1 MDPQQRIITHMNK
14 DHALSLEDYLES
26 YGSIKITPLIN
37 NIKMESISLDHL
49 TLAYTDESKPQR
61 VKIPIEPPMTDF
73 SEARVKLVE
82 MAKEAATKRGFSVYQ
97 INQFDPPKKPLH
109 IILLSLTLCLCASA
123 LNNQLLF
130 TVLETGFGISHETST
145 TVAAYLP
152 SILKLIGSIHIVEF
166 LFILKPKLDKYRVPP
181 HIRLVYTV
189 SCLFEGFATLQRF
202 NAKANGLENPK
213 KE

>member
-49 TLAYTDESKPQR
+49 ILTYTDESKPEK
-61 VKIPIEPPMTDF
+61 VKIPIEPPMADF

-82 MAKEAATKRGFSVYQ
+82 MAKDAATKRGFSVYQ
-97 INQFDPPKKPLH
+97 INEFDPPKTPLH
-109 IILLSLTLCLCASA
+109 LAVLGLTLSICAGA

-152 SILKLIGSIHIVEF
+152 SILKLIGSLHILEF
-166 LFILKPKLDKYRVPP
+166 LFVLKPLLDKYRVPP
-181 HIRLVYTV
+181 FVRSVYTI
-189 SCLFEGFATLQRF
+189 SCIFEGIAVIKRF
-202 NAKANGLENPK
+202 KVKAYRLENPK
-213 KE
+213 KD